1 MFLFSGPALGQTTDT
16 LVCTGSYSELRE
28 RYAPREPYSSISSS
42 YNDARRAY
50 ELAYGKLDRLNYEA
64 NVKYVSLKKTTFE
77 EKKFEAKF
85 LAALYAH
92 KRTLETQWYIGL
104 VQRNFL
110 IENNKKNVK
119 PADLSELEAIQ
130 QYAHAL
136 EKEVISSDINPC
148 SLDISGRTAK
158 DVFKSIIASG
168 VECSLLSE
176 VRSQFIKIELA
187 RQAYQSAYDD
197 FHSTERK
204 VTDNTPPAVIAEYE
218 AQRVIVADLGLT
230 LPPLELGYL
239 EAREVYRTGLE
250 NFQFCLKNRPTIV
263 VEGLTLEEAL
273 QKLIDDGNAFSKSL
287 ISLISFDFDT
297 INIPTKINIDLNFDD
312 LQAKIDASFPKI
324 NGVSPNRGPLV
335 GGTAITIS
343 ASNFRSEFIDEINDA
358 GGVLYIGNSPA
369 TTFAFVNSTTI
380 TAITPSGVLGP
391 ANIEFRSNDG
401 KLESNVNFYYTG
413 ADGLLVDSLG
423 NVLADQTGLLST
435 TNPPVLSSISPNS
448 GAISGGTLVTLTG
461 TDFTGD
467 ALVLFGTKLATT
479 VTFVNTTTLIAQS
492 PAGDAGSVGVSVF
505 TKNGIS
511 NASVEF
517 SYDTELESARNIE
530 KTKTVISDFLHSRR
544 RNLLSNQPKLINF
557 INGTQGNS
565 NGNFGGIGFNGAFG
579 NANLFG
585 GQNSLEFTMSSSFSK
600 VWAEADAN
608 EEKALNRYFD
618 GLQRNDDATTF
629 ANTPDQNLELNNT
642 DEAELALS
650 SSDVSK
656 AAQKRGYD
664 VWTQM
669 YGSKTEFGA
678 NKSSLLVGYLGAHIY
693 LHQDIIVGGLV
704 QFDWSEQKNNTTNN
718 SADGAGWMVGPY
730 IAGKLPQYPLYF
742 EARAAWGKSR
752 NSISPTN
759 TYIDNFNTERWMA
772 TAQLSGKFEMKN
784 WTISPA
790 ASFSYFDETQ
800 ESYTD
805 SLSNIIPEQRF
816 SQGEFRL
823 GPNFS
828 RDYLTDNGVRFT
840 PNFGISGVWNFDVN
854 NNSNSAGTTLGLD
867 DARARVDTGLTVSS
881 SEMMQLDFAGF
892 YDGIGASDMSYG
904 ASAKL
909 TLQFR

>member
-1 MFLFSGPALGQTTDT
+1 MAALYVQKLTLETAWYASIAQNEITLQASKHQLVNVVDRALLGAAQQYAIALEKGIIPSDISPCSSDFTNAISNFSAGLNSVDQGDFGAA
-16 LVCTGSYSELRE
+16 V
-28 RYAPREPYSSISSS
+28 SSISAG
-42 YNDARRAY
+42 D
-50 ELAYGKLDRLNYEA
+50 E
-64 NVKYVSLKKTTFE
+64 SLKKLG
-77 EKKFEAKF
+77 KSPK
-85 LAALYAH
+85 
-92 KRTLETQWYIGL
+92 
-104 VQRNFL
+104 
-110 IENNKKNVK
+110 
-119 PADLSELEAIQ
+119 AI
-130 QYAHAL
+130 A
-136 EKEVISSDINPC
+136 
-148 SLDISGRTAK
+148 
-158 DVFKSIIASG
+158 KSIISSG
-168 VECSLLSE
+168 IQCANLSE
-176 VRSQFIKIELA
+176 VRSQFRKVELA

-197 FHSTERK
+197 FRSTERK
-204 VTDNTPPAVIAEYE
+204 VIDNTPPAVITEYE
-218 AQRVIVADLGLT
+218 AQRVIVANLGLT
-230 LPPLELGYL
+230 LPPLKLVYL
-239 EAREVYRTGLE
+239 EARGIYRTGLE

-263 VEGLTLEEAL
+263 VEGPTLEEAL
-273 QKLIDDGNAFSKSL
+273 QKLIDDGNAYSKSL
-287 ISLISFDFDT
+287 ISLLSFDFDT
-297 INIPTKINIDLNFDD
+297 INFTTNINIDLNFDD
-312 LQAKIDASFPKI
+312 LQAELDANFPKI
-324 NGVSPNRGPLV
+324 NSVSPNRGPLA
-335 GGTAITIS
+335 GGSAITIS

-380 TAITPSGVLGP
+380 TAVTPSGVLGP

-401 KLESNVNFYYTG
+401 NFESNVNFYYTG
-413 ADGLLVDSLG
+413 ADGLLVDSFG
-423 NVLADQTGLLST
+423 NVLADQSGVPST
-435 TNPPVLSSISPNS
+435 TNPPMVSSISPNS
-448 GAISGGTLVTLTG
+448 GATSGDTLVTLTG

-467 ALVLFGTKLATT
+467 ALVLFGTKLAKT
-479 VTFVNTTTLIAQS
+479 VTFVNSTTLIAQS
-492 PAGDAGSVGVSVF
+492 PTGDAGSVDVFVF

-511 NASVEF
+511 NTSIEF
-517 SYDTELESARNIE
+517 TYDTELETAKKIE
-530 KTKTVISDFLHSRR
+530 KTKTLISDFLHSRR

-618 GLQRNDDATTF
+618 GLQKNDDGATL
-629 ANTPDQNLELNNT
+629 AGTPDQNLELNNS

-650 SSDVSK
+650 SSEISK

-693 LHQDIIVGGLV
+693 LHQDIIVGGLA
-704 QFDWSEQKNNTTNN
+704 QFDWSEQKNNTANN

-772 TAQLSGKFEMKN
+772 TAQLSGKFEMKD

-790 ASFSYFDETQ
+790 ASLSYFDETQ

-805 SLSNIIPEQRF
+805 SLSNIIPEQQF

-828 RDYLTDNGVRFT
+828 KDYVTDNGVRFT
-840 PNFGISGVWNFDVN
+840 PNFGISGIWNFDVN
-854 NNSNSAGTTLGLD
+854 NNSNSAGTTLGID

-881 SEMMQLDFAGF
+881 SEMMQLNFAGF